1 MNITSSKAVLFD
13 LDGVLIDATEWHY
26 EALNEALGLFGYS
39 IGRDDHI
46 KVYNG
51 LPTKE
56 KLKIM
61 SNKNNMPLALHS
73 VIRTQKKLYT
83 QKQIDKNCKP
93 DYSKILML
101 SWLKSKGMKLACCS
115 NATQESVE
123 YMLEKSMLK
132 GYFDEIIGNDVG
144 FSPKPAPDIYLE
156 AMKRLDLKPEEC
168 IIVEDA
174 PHGIEAAKSSGGK
187 VIEVSGYSDVNLN
200 LFNC

>member
-1 MNITSSKAVLFD
+1 MKLDKHKAVLFD
-13 LDGVLIDATEWHY
+13 LDGVLVDATEWHY
-26 EALNEALGLFGYS
+26 EALNEALKLFGYS

-61 SNKNNMPLALHS
+61 SEQQGLPLALHG

-83 QKQIDKNCKP
+83 KKQIELNCKP
-93 DYSKILML
+93 DHSKILML
-101 SWLKSKGMKLACCS
+101 SWLKSKDLKIACCS

-174 PHGIEAAKSSGGK
+174 EHGIKAARASGAD
-187 VIEVSGYSDVNLN
+187 VIEVKGYSDVNLS